1 MNHGLPL
8 SSPPVPLVDQRP
20 RRLLERLPLLT
31 DRPIAAYML
40 AVGLSVGAC
49 VLRMASDHLL
59 PPGFPYLTFFPAVII
74 CAFLLGRG
82 PGTLAAVL
90 CGLMA
95 WYFFIPPINSF
106 ALGVDTAVAL
116 LFYAGVVTVDIM
128 LVDWMQTANHRLRDE
143 RERNADLALRS
154 TQLAERTEILF
165 GELQHRVSNNLQMI
179 GAVLSLQKRGVTD
192 PAAIQ
197 ALDNAATRLTLIG
210 RIQRQLYDTSGSQ
223 IALHQF
229 LRDLAADVIEAGG
242 KPGIAHSVSAP
253 EGITLPPDA
262 LIPLALILA
271 EAIANAI
278 EHGFATRDD
287 GRIAID
293 LVEVAGHLHLSVV
306 DDGAGLPPAFD
317 LRTSVSLGS
326 KIATTLAR
334 QLGGSFEVLNA
345 DPVGA
350 MSILVIP
357 HHDQRAPTR

>member
-1 MNHGLPL
+1 MSQAKSDSAPRSASILDKRILVPAIGGAFTKLNPKTLVKN
-8 SSPPVPLVDQRP
+8 PVMFVVATVSV
-20 RRLLERLPLLT
+20 LT
-31 DRPIAAYML
+31 T
-40 AVGLSVGAC
+40 
-49 VLRMASDHLL
+49 VL
-59 PPGFPYLTFFPAVII
+59 
-74 CAFLLGRG
+74 
-82 PGTLAAVL
+82 
-90 CGLMA
+90 
-95 WYFFIPPINSF
+95 
-106 ALGVDTAVAL
+106 
-116 LFYAGVVTVDIM
+116 
-128 LVDWMQTANHRLRDE
+128 
-143 RERNADLALRS
+143 
-154 TQLAERTEILF
+154 
-165 GELQHRVSNNLQMI
+165 
-179 GAVLSLQKRGVTD
+179 
-192 PAAIQ
+192 
-197 ALDNAATRLTLIG
+197 
-210 RIQRQLYDTSGSQ
+210 
-223 IALHQF
+223 F

-242 KPGIAHSVSAP
+242 TPGIAHSVSAP